1 MNSRHGRLNVI
12 RLVLLVNGYFEIRL
26 THMDTFFSNSIQV
39 SPFCFF
45 VLFLFFHSK
54 FLIFFLKGIFAA
66 GQMSRFLSASGL
78 RFITSFLLFVAFILA
93 LSGLGVNDWE
103 KIEVSVISGGKG
115 ETKALD
121 HDIVEGSSLLNH
133 PFFHLRDGVRDEN
146 DTEVEDDLTIWV
158 GLLKL
163 RMKLGQFVFEATYA
177 DVRAMSKSVEISIY
191 DYAGRFSFG
200 CLMFAVGALVSAVV
214 LSVMASLQKRRSTKV
229 AASIACFVAGILMI
243 LSVVFWTRLKPS
255 HLLDEDALKEKKK
268 SYQMAY
274 YCPIIGGILSLICS
288 FVIIFWPT
296 DDPWFEREQNGS
308 RVKVRVRQFIRQA
321 DFGILPAIAMLL
333 VIVAG
338 MVLLTAIVVIDFEEQ
353 YYIQPDIYST
363 ETEKEDLT
371 LVGVFIGLT
380 KIRVEQQKFVFET
393 SLSEMQDFVE
403 VGIPGVDQAKI
414 KKIMKKFEDAGN
426 GALVLFVAGLI
437 GMMVYVVG
445 IVALSVWE
453 RPKKLRVTVSILSV
467 LDSLVILLGCLVW
480 LVARPDDYI
489 VLYPNWVPEKE
500 VRYGGNS
507 WFLAI
512 SSAVLVLVSGLFL
525 VFSRQDYQRLR
536 LDSGDD
542 EIQVFLGDD
551 DEEEGEDIGFI
562 RPESANASAS
572 VRAAPEETSQDTE
585 LHVRASS

>member
-1 MNSRHGRLNVI
+1 M
-12 RLVLLVNGYFEIRL
+12 
-26 THMDTFFSNSIQV
+26 
-39 SPFCFF
+39 
-45 VLFLFFHSK
+45 K
-54 FLIFFLKGIFAA
+54 
-66 GQMSRFLSASGL
+66 RFLSASGL
-78 RFITSFLLFVAFILA
+78 RFVTSFLLFIAFILA

-103 KIEVSVISGGKG
+103 KIEISVIKSG
-115 ETKALD
+115 
-121 HDIVEGSSLLNH
+121 EGGAKVPHHSVLEDKSILNH
-133 PFFHLRDGVRDEN
+133 PFFRLRDGTRDEK
-146 DTEVEDDLTIWV
+146 DVEIVEEMTVWV
-158 GLLKL
+158 GLLKV
-163 RMKLGQFVFEATYA
+163 RMKLDKFVFEATYA

-200 CLMFAVGALVSAVV
+200 CLMFAVGGLVSAVV

-243 LSVVFWTRLKPS
+243 LSVVFWTRLKPN
-255 HLLDEDALKEKKK
+255 HLVDEDMLEEKKK

-274 YCPIIGGILSLICS
+274 YCPIIGGILALICS
-288 FVIIFWPT
+288 VVIIFWPT
-296 DDPWFEREQNGS
+296 DDPWFEREQNTS

-338 MVLLTAIVVIDFEEQ
+338 MVLLTSIVLIDFEEQ
-353 YYIQPDIYST
+353 YYTQPNPYSS
-363 ETEKEDLT
+363 EEEKPNDLT

-403 VGIPGVDQAKI
+403 VGMPGVDQGKI

-453 RPKKLRVTVSILSV
+453 RPKKLRITVSILSV
-467 LDSLVILLGCLVW
+467 LNSLVILLGCLVW

-525 VFSRQDYQRLR
+525 VFSRQDYQRLH

-542 EIQVFLGDD
+542 EIQVFLGED
-551 DEEEGEDIGFI
+551 DEEEGEDVGSFI
-562 RPESANASAS
+562 RPGSSTLS
-572 VRAAPEETSQDTE
+572 GPGAPEETSQDSD
-585 LHVRASS
+585 LRVRASS